1 MARIRINNGPTV
13 ETEGRA
19 PSISERIKAD
29 ANRIEYETD
38 ITGRR
43 IGVRKLD
50 FLALHEIT
58 CAVGDVANNTS
69 AFNQI
74 LAAASVAEIAGDPID
89 IPTSH
94 LEVKAIMKRLD
105 FHGLDAAMKAV
116 SKLGTPGG
124 DIDAIKNS

>member
-1 MARIRINNGPTV
+1 MARVRINNGPTV

-43 IGVRKLD
+43 IGVCKLD
-50 FLALHEIT
+50 FLSLHEIT
-58 CAVGDVANNTS
+58 CAVGDIANNS
-69 AFNQI
+69 AAFNQI
-74 LAAASVAEIAGDPID
+74 LAVASVAEIAGDPVAV
-89 IPTSH
+89 PTSH
-94 LEVKAIMKRLD
+94 LEVKALMKRLD
-105 FHGLDAAMKAV
+105 FHGLDAAIKAV
-116 SKLGTPGG
+116 GRLGVPGG

>member
-1 MARIRINNGPTV
+1 MARVRVNNGPTV
-13 ETEGRA
+13 ETEGHT
-19 PSISERIKAD
+19 PSISQRIKAD
-29 ANRIEYETD
+29 ANRIEYEID

-58 CAVGDVANNTS
+58 CAVGDIANNTA

-74 LAAASVAEIAGDPID
+74 LAAASVAEIGGDFID
-89 IPTSH
+89 VPTSH

-105 FHGLDAAMKAV
+105 FHGLDAAIKAV
-116 SKLGTPGG
+116 ARLGVPGG
-124 DIDAIKNS
+124 DLDAIKNS